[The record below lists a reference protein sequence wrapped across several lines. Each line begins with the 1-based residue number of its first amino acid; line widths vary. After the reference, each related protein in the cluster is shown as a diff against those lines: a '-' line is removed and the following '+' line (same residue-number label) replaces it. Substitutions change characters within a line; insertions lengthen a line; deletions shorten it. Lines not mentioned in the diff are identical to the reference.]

1 MRRDSFPCASW
12 PCVETRER
20 ESGRTEKKR
29 GKERVGER
37 LDRDFLK
44 QGLERGREKKDF
56 RVDRWMIGRERGV

>member
-1 MRRDSFPCASW
+1 M
-12 PCVETRER
+12 ETRER

-44 QGLERGREKKDF
+44 QGLERGREKKKDF